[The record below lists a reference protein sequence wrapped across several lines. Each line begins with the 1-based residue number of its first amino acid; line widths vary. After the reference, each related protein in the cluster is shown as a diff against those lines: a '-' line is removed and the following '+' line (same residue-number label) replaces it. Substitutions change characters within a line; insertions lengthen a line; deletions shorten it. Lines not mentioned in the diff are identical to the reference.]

1 MNQQSDSTT
10 ELVFAWHIPVDDP
23 STAAWWK
30 MFVKLIS
37 GTVRTPEELAWIDA
51 LEKLTE
57 TTGIIEHFNP
67 LHVDL
72 GYADMESVELVEVEI
87 SPQDNKDG
95 ETALNRAVDLVR
107 VYATC
112 VGSNAL
118 YTGEF
123 LIREH
128 CWPGIPEARSR
139 LTGPGVPEA
148 RAILTVG
155 IMWAAAS
162 EGGILSSDEM
172 FAALGRAWPHGVG
185 PRTLFNMSIL
195 DADEDPPAEPVE
207 GTHTEDPLADVET
220 KPEAEG

>member
-128 CWPGIPEARSR
+128 R
-139 LTGPGVPEA
+139 GPGVPEA